1 MLPIIQIGPI
11 AIPTPQFSLLLAFW
25 IGLSFAEK
33 FSNRR
38 GVSADTLYNL
48 VFTGVITG
56 LLGARLGY
64 ILQNSGAF
72 IQSPQSIISLNPGL
86 LDPFSGLS
94 FALIATMVYATH
106 KKLPL
111 WTLLDALT
119 PFFAI
124 LMVGFA
130 VSHIA
135 SGEAFGS
142 ETSLP
147 WGITLWGTKRHP
159 TQFYELIS
167 ATTISS
173 LIIIYSKTEKN
184 TGILFLRFLILTS
197 ASVLFLESFRGDS
210 LTILG
215 GIRNSQILAW
225 ISLAVTL
232 PILTKRNATKIEE
245 EI

>member
-1 MLPIIQIGPI
+1 MFPIIQIGPI

-25 IGLSFAEK
+25 IGLSISEK
-33 FSNRR
+33 FSPRR

-48 VFTGVITG
+48 VFTGLITG

-72 IQSPQSIISLNPGL
+72 ILSPQSIVSLNPGL
-86 LDPFSGLS
+86 LDPFSGFS
-94 FALIATMVYATH
+94 FTLIAMLIYANH
-106 KKLPL
+106 MKLPI
-111 WTLLDALT
+111 WALLDALT
-119 PFFAI
+119 PFFTI
-124 LMVGFA
+124 MMVGLA

-135 SGEAFGS
+135 SGKAFGS

-147 WGITLWGTKRHP
+147 WGITLWGARRHP

-167 ATTISS
+167 ATTIS
-173 LIIIYSKTEKN
+173 LIIIYSKAKTN
-184 TGILFLRFLILTS
+184 TGILFLRFLIMTS

-210 LTILG
+210 LTFFS
-215 GIRNSQILAW
+215 GIRITQILAW
-225 ISLAVTL
+225 SILAVSL
-232 PILTKRNATKIEE
+232 PISAKRNVTKIKE

>member
-11 AIPTPQFSLLLAFW
+11 AIPTPQFSLLLTFW
-25 IGLSFAEK
+25 IGLSISEK
-33 FSNRR
+33 FSPRR
-38 GVSADTLYNL
+38 GVSADSLYNL

-86 LDPFSGLS
+86 LDPFSGFS
-94 FALIATMVYATH
+94 FALIATLVYANY
-106 KKLPL
+106 KKLPI

-124 LMVGFA
+124 LMAGFA

-147 WGITLWGTKRHP
+147 WGINLWGIKRHP

-167 ATTISS
+167 ATTISC
-173 LIIIYSKTEKN
+173 LIIIFSKTKTN
-184 TGILFLRFLILTS
+184 TGILFLRFVIMTS
-197 ASVLFLESFRGDS
+197 TSVLFLEFFRGDS
-210 LTILG
+210 LTVFS
-215 GIRNSQILAW
+215 GIRISQVLAW
-225 ISLAVTL
+225 LMLAVTL
-232 PILTKRNATKIEE
+232 PILGRRNTIKIEE
-245 EI
+245 VN